1 METTPVRCMIRHW
14 ATSPELR
21 LPKGTKTDGYMEPPF
36 EPVFEDERQT
46 IAELPLPPFLVKKSS
61 S

>member
-1 METTPVRCMIRHW
+1 MIRHW

-46 IAELPLPPFLVKKSS
+46 IAELPLPPFLVKKYYS
-61 S
+61 